1 MSLGCAMRQ
10 STIDAAI
17 VREVIS
23 DLDISQYVTEHRP
36 TDRSVARLAAGEEG
50 RADYEWTA
58 PRPVETLAGVSGTQS
73 EAASGLLA
81 RKKAKGESLTPAEAR
96 AFLEQITRSLKG
108 GQS

>member
-1 MSLGCAMRQ
+1 
-10 STIDAAI
+10 
-17 VREVIS
+17 
-23 DLDISQYVTEHRP
+23 
-36 TDRSVARLAAGEEG
+36 LAAGGEEI
-50 RADYEWTA
+50 RSDYEWTA

-73 EAASGLLA
+73 EAAAGLLA